1 MKSPTGHRHNRITP
15 PERADQLISGDVPL
29 CDPALGAG
37 VDLTRIEAALKRL
50 DIGSF
55 GYCWGYFPPAAL
67 STSGPTTSFTRTD
80 KTLAAVEVHACSAC
94 ASTTHWVRTDAFKRE
109 HGTDDMVGVNMR
121 LFDPDELSGIEVQFP
136 DGKNWDGNGAFGFRR
151 DAIAIGEDT
160 RW

>member
-1 MKSPTGHRHNRITP
+1 MTSTCFCGAVSVTIDRKPDFIFDCNCSLCRKSG
-15 PERADQLISGDVPL
+15 
-29 CDPALGAG
+29 GA
-37 VDLTRIEAALKRL
+37 
-50 DIGSF
+50 
-55 GYCWGYFPPAAL
+55 WGYFPPASL
-67 STSGPTTSFTRTD
+67 STSGPTTSFARTD
-80 KTLAAVEVHACSAC
+80 KALAAVEVHACSTC

-136 DGKNWDGNGAFGFRR
+136 DGKNWDGNGAFGFQR